1 MPYKERLKKAI
12 ERKNEKVKY
21 KCPLTTTQQISQSY
35 GYNSQTAN
43 WIRAIA

>member
-21 KCPLTTTQQISQSY
+21 PLTTTQQISQSY
-35 GYNSQTAN
+35 GL
-43 WIRAIA
+43 